1 MSQQQQRLTQ
11 IDMAIE
17 LLNGGAVHVLGP
29 KKATVTKR
37 NLLKTEVPRG
47 RSTNRKGNSTAKRLL
62 DRKGGVP
69 EKTKEVWMRLLG
81 PLTGELNGVQK
92 PRTAIEMRLAAG
104 IPGGKGQDLW
114 VYWQL
119 NTLKNNGLVQ
129 LVDKNGFSHNKKRKG
144 VQRFG
149 ITQKGQHWFADNK

>member
-69 EKTKEVWMRLLG
+69 EKTKEVW
-81 PLTGELNGVQK
+81 
-92 PRTAIEMRLAAG
+92 
-104 IPGGKGQDLW
+104 

>member
-1 MSQQQQRLTQ
+1 
-11 IDMAIE
+11 
-17 LLNGGAVHVLGP
+17 
-29 KKATVTKR
+29 
-37 NLLKTEVPRG
+37 
-47 RSTNRKGNSTAKRLL
+47 
-62 DRKGGVP
+62 
-69 EKTKEVWMRLLG
+69 
-81 PLTGELNGVQK
+81 
-92 PRTAIEMRLAAG
+92 MRLAAG